1 MVDYINKFDIE
12 LAKPVWYAGEEL
24 TGHIIV
30 DSTENFKVRG
40 IRVHLRGR
48 GHVEWK
54 VSRSGERHS
63 VKEDQVY
70 LDAKT
75 TVWGIEKGLEPGG
88 NDALPILP
96 RGAHKW
102 QFSFPLPE
110 SALPPSF
117 ESRTCTVRYYLRCI
131 IDVPYASNPSHITYF
146 TVIGPYSD
154 CMETRYLCPTCM
166 EISSHTCPCLPLMK
180 PLRLSGTLERSAY
193 CCGEHIKLRCQV
205 ANDTDRQLRIS
216 VKLVQDCCFFIN
228 QGVLGICKEFQHVAF
243 EYRSDLIRAR
253 QSVDWDLSSFLLLPP
268 VPPTIPEGF
277 CRLMQIGYTLRVN
290 LVRDGKAP
298 TNLCLDFPFTIAT
311 LPFRIPNVAV
321 PPVVFQTAV
330 ESVEGGMYISPAF
343 TLGQVYDG
351 TEGAESGLLYQPVY
365 PTVMKNPAKLERQRL
380 ASIAN
385 GLNDC
390 AEKVSSV

>member
-1 MVDYINKFDIE
+1 PAPCCRGFISQLRVATSNLLRRGLQLPNSKLSQLTESGAEEFRPVVALSTGRWPPACDRTASMVDYINKFDIE

-117 ESRTCTVRYYLRCI
+117 ESRTC
-131 IDVPYASNPSHITYF
+131 
-146 TVIGPYSD
+146 
-154 CMETRYLCPTCM
+154 
-166 EISSHTCPCLPLMK
+166 
-180 PLRLSGTLERSAY
+180 
-193 CCGEHIKLRCQV
+193 
-205 ANDTDRQLRIS
+205 
-216 VKLVQDCCFFIN
+216 
-228 QGVLGICKEFQHVAF
+228 
-243 EYRSDLIRAR
+243 
-253 QSVDWDLSSFLLLPP
+253 
-268 VPPTIPEGF
+268 
-277 CRLMQIGYTLRVN
+277 
-290 LVRDGKAP
+290 
-298 TNLCLDFPFTIAT
+298 
-311 LPFRIPNVAV
+311 
-321 PPVVFQTAV
+321 
-330 ESVEGGMYISPAF
+330 
-343 TLGQVYDG
+343 
-351 TEGAESGLLYQPVY
+351 
-365 PTVMKNPAKLERQRL
+365 
-380 ASIAN
+380 
-385 GLNDC
+385 
-390 AEKVSSV
+390 